1 MNAALQIVT
10 PNQMRGQVT
19 ALFLFVYNVI
29 GIGLGPTFVAL
40 FTDFIF
46 HSEKL
51 LGRAITVASL
61 IMASSTALIM
71 WAGVKPYGRAILQLK
86 ARERNSSELL
96 LATTKSLHAERVS

>member
-29 GIGLGPTFVAL
+29 GIGLGPTFVAM
-40 FTDFIF
+40 FTDFVF

-61 IMASSTALIM
+61 IMGSLTALIM
-71 WAGVKPYGRAILQLK
+71 WAGVKPYGRAIAQLK
-86 ARERNSSELL
+86 AQEASSSELL
-96 LATTKSLHAERVS
+96 VGATSSLLPEHVS